1 MQALA
6 GVYADMPAIDCRGL
20 CSDSCFSM
28 FATPAEQKFIAE
40 QTGRTLPLLHAPPE
54 PCPELTML
62 KRCGV
67 WESRPFVCR
76 LWGVTEAMACPY
88 GCRPEDGFLSEAE
101 AAGLMRR
108 LAALDGGE
116 ARMRRAMFE
125 GADGRVQAVVASS
138 AKGGGVVGGD

>member
-1 MQALA
+1 
-6 GVYADMPAIDCRGL
+6 MPVIDCQGL

-28 FATPAEQKFIAE
+28 FSTPAEQRVIAE

-88 GCRPEDGFLSEAE
+88 GCRPEGGYLSEAE
-101 AAGLMRR
+101 AAELLRR
-108 LAALDGGE
+108 LSLLDGGL
-116 ARMRRAMFE
+116 ARMNRAIFQ
-125 GADGRVQAVVASS
+125 GAGEQAQAIVMD
-138 AKGGGVVGGD
+138 AKARGAGAR